1 LIHAQHFGPSSRISR
16 IIIIKQSVSTPYH
29 QQRKKTHDE
38 DVLRQR
44 EHHQRAASRPGQPQQ
59 RGYQR
64 AASRPGQPQQR
75 GHQTSHQ

>member
-16 IIIIKQSVSTPYH
+16 IIIIKNKVFPH
-29 QQRKKTHDE
+29 RNIKKEKTHDE

-59 RGYQR
+59 RGHQR
-64 AASRPGQPQQR
+64 AASRPSQPQQR